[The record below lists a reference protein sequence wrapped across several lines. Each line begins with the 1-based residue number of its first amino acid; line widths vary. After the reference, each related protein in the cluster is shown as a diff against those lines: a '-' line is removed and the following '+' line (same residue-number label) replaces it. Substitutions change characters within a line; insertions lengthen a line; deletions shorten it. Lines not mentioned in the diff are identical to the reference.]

1 MRVLYPLMFS
11 SERAD
16 PRRTTGTVSKRSGL
30 TSAGLRYLPG
40 VLFVAVV
47 TILQL
52 TRQAGVPATDSMWA
66 EDGRVFLPDALE
78 GNSIAL
84 LFRPL
89 AGYMHLVPRLLAAIA
104 AMLPLGASAL
114 VFSVGPALIVSSL
127 GLYSISAFREVLPSF
142 WVRVAIGALVALLPA
157 SATESANNAANLH
170 FYLVFGAI
178 AALFHQPRSWAGTI
192 IGSAFAFVAATSDPR
207 TALLLPLCL
216 WTLSRGTRYRK
227 VISLALLVGL
237 LLQALVLVASF
248 GFAIDPTTSL
258 SQPRFDQSRLDHIPV
273 LYGVRVVSHLIVGD
287 RWIVAAWNG
296 LGNWLAVAG
305 LAGLAAVLVGVVIRP
320 AIRWVGLL
328 LLGYSVGYFAF
339 QAMAW
344 GTSGFW
350 PYGGGWAGNS
360 RYLLVPQLLLVLAVS
375 LLLDH
380 LGRHR
385 GTAWRGVLVGFFV
398 AIFSVVILHL
408 RVEIVRST
416 GPRWSTE
423 LAHARATCQR
433 TGGQVRIPTSP
444 PWGPD
449 WSVRVACPRLL

>member
-1 MRVLYPLMFS
+1 MS
-11 SERAD
+11 SPERAES
-16 PRRTTGTVSKRSGL
+16 RRTTETAPERSGL
-30 TSAGLRYLPG
+30 IVAGLRYLPG

-66 EDGRVFLPDALE
+66 EDGRVFLSDALE

-89 AGYMHLVPRLLAAIA
+89 AGYMHLAPRFLAGIA
-104 AMLPLGASAL
+104 VMLPLGAAAM
-114 VFSVGPALIVSSL
+114 VFSVGPALIVSCL
-127 GLYSISAFREVLPSF
+127 GLYSISAFRELLPSF

-170 FYLVFGAI
+170 FYLVFGAF

-207 TALLLPLCL
+207 TALLLPFGI
-216 WTLSRGTRYRK
+216 WTLSRGTQYRK

-248 GFAIDPTTSL
+248 IYGIDPTTAL
-258 SQPRFDQSRLDHIPV
+258 SQPQFDQSRLDHIPV

-287 RWIVAAWNG
+287 RWIVTAWNG
-296 LGNWLAVAG
+296 LGNWLAAAGMAG
-305 LAGLAAVLVGVVIRP
+305 LVAVLVGVVIRP
-320 AIRWVGLL
+320 AIRWIGLL
-328 LLGYSVGYFAF
+328 MLGYSVAFFAF

-344 GTSGFW
+344 GTSAFW

-360 RYLLVPQLLLVLAVS
+360 RYLLVPQLLLVLAAA

-380 LGRHR
+380 LARHR
-385 GTAWRGVLVGFFV
+385 GTGWRGVLVGLFV
-398 AIFSVVILHL
+398 AVFSIVILHL

-423 LAHARATCQR
+423 LAHARASCER
-433 TGGQVRIPTSP
+433 TGDQVRIPTSP
-444 PWGPD
+444 PWSPD
-449 WSVRVACPRLL
+449 WSVRVPCTRIL